1 MLHKQRL
8 ALYVLNFPV
17 RSKRAINNIIT
28 QQINTCNY
36 LWCRLSKKR
45 VKIQSYPATGLDRP
59 FGLQEIEVP
68 RISRQSA
75 HEGGEVVSPVY
86 LLISVT
92 CWVDPRATVQPEGLY
107 HRNTSNI
114 LSGMEP
120 ATCLLAAQCP
130 NQLHHHVH
138 KKNKLTN
145 VLLEKENA
153 EF

>member
-8 ALYVLNFPV
+8 ALCILNFPV

-28 QQINTCNY
+28 QQINT
-36 LWCRLSKKR
+36 WCRLSKKR
-45 VKIQSYPATGLDRP
+45 VKIQSYPVTGRLGSRKLTFP
-59 FGLQEIEVP
+59 EFLENRYIKVVRLSAL
-68 RISRQSA
+68 RIA
-75 HEGGEVVSPVY
+75 PVY

-92 CWVDPRATVQPEGLY
+92 SWVDPRATVQPEGLY
-107 HRNTSNI
+107 HWKTSNT

-130 NQLHHHVH
+130 NQLHHRVH

-145 VLLEKENA
+145 VLLEKKNA